1 MLTCE
6 IQSVGYNYEI
16 RKEIHCPGGVGW
28 KDKMEDE
35 REIKTGKR
43 TCYTGNPGG
52 HTTSDTV

>member
-16 RKEIHCPGGVGW
+16 RKEIHCPRGGG
-28 KDKMEDE
+28 DKTEDE
-35 REIKTGKR
+35 REIKTEKR